1 MQFVFNPER
10 VCSKMFMIEVDDKT
24 RTITNFEFKGGCPGN
39 LQGIGRLIRGMHID
53 DVIERFADMPICP
66 TSKVTSCPEQLRKAL
81 LELRDRLNSGVAQ
94 EKPHFGLESFA
105 TMKK

>member
-1 MQFVFNPER
+1 MQFVFTPER
-10 VCSKMFMIEVDDKT
+10 VCSKMFMIEVDDAT
-24 RTITNFEFKGGCPGN
+24 RTITTFEFKGGCPGN

-53 DVIERFADMPICP
+53 EVIDRFADMPICS

-81 LELRDRLNSGVAQ
+81 LELRERLDSGVAQ

>member
-1 MQFVFNPER
+1 MQFVFIPER
-10 VCSKMFMIEVDDKT
+10 VCSKMFMIEVDEKT

-53 DVIERFADMPICP
+53 EVIDRFADMPICS

-81 LELRDRLNSGVAQ
+81 LELRERLDSGVAQ